1 MASSTQDLIPYLQ
14 LADTFGALFIGVVLA
29 AVLFGVTNVQVF
41 IYFHSH
47 SGAGVT
53 FYKLVVIWFWIFDA
67 LHLALTVHYIY
78 FYLVINYASI
88 GGFTVVVWSFKLQL
102 IVSVLI
108 IFGEHLLYVHRI
120 SIVSRGRSRA
130 LPIMVGIAVLL
141 AAGVAIAI
149 VWRAYQEVHV
159 ITDLVKIQWTVYMFL
174 GTVAFVDILIASSI
188 WYLLATSRTGFS
200 RTDLFITKLMSYII
214 NTGCLTSICSMI
226 VIITVSSHLLFWTY
240 SL

>member
-1 MASSTQDLIPYLQ
+1 MHSTGSHHIWGTSVSSMCS
-14 LADTFGALFIGVVLA
+14 VRCK
-29 AVLFGVTNVQVF
+29 
-41 IYFHSH
+41 HSC
-47 SGAGVT
+47 SA
-53 FYKLVVIWFWIFDA
+53 FLVR
-67 LHLALTVHYIY
+67 
-78 FYLVINYASI
+78 S
-88 GGFTVVVWSFKLQL
+88 
-102 IVSVLI
+102 
-108 IFGEHLLYVHRI
+108 LYVHRI

-149 VWRAYQEVHV
+149 VWRAYEEVHV

-226 VIITVSSHLLFWTY
+226 VIITCAVMPKNYIFEAVGFLLIKLYVNSYIALLNARYYVQANTDMFKYPDDEVLHITRPIQAVMPQQPVEVTMEMSSL
-240 SL
+240 SSA